1 MPAVYSIDL
10 IAKRDRKIKMDRSI
24 IKGWNVHYQTLKE
37 VEEAARLKKQHQEEE
52 MQKQEQ
58 AEDGMSDDEAAQE
71 TEAAAQ
77 DSEAMFN
84 KKTKS
89 YSGLYGKRPVQDAD
103 EQKQIHAI
111 LNEKPDAYTAAM
123 SALQEQEA

>member
-58 AEDGMSDDEAAQE
+58 AED
-71 TEAAAQ
+71 
-77 DSEAMFN
+77 
-84 KKTKS
+84 
-89 YSGLYGKRPVQDAD
+89 
-103 EQKQIHAI
+103 
-111 LNEKPDAYTAAM
+111 
-123 SALQEQEA
+123 